1 MWKMAGRAPGRLVE
15 GVVVEFMMRDDWLEV
30 TGKLLDSQAMV
41 RIAPIKVRHADS
53 RLRTFYDA
61 DNSLQVDL
69 MDLDEGC
76 KREDE
81 VTEWDHL
88 SLWLE
93 GLRADMATSIGGD
106 IYEAASTSLGL
117 GAEFVLHAVLM
128 HCKTRG
134 IQCRKAELNVR

>member
-1 MWKMAGRAPGRLVE
+1 MAGRAPGRLVE

-41 RIAPIKVRHADS
+41 RIAPIK
-53 RLRTFYDA
+53 
-61 DNSLQVDL
+61 VDL